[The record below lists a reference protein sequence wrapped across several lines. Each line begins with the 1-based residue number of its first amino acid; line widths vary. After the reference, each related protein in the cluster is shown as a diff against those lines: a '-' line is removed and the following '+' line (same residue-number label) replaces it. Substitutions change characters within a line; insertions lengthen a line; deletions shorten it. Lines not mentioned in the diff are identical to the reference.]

1 MLKWA
6 YNLLTLIF
14 IHTFAVG
21 ELWEAT
27 QAVMTAVQ
35 KKVLIKFGFLN
46 IYLYI
51 CITNGRVAELVDASD
66 LKSEVQQ

>member
-1 MLKWA
+1 VLKWA

-14 IHTFAVG
+14 IRTFAVG

-27 QAVMTAVQ
+27 QAVATAVQ

-51 CITNGRVAELVDASD
+51 CIEN
-66 LKSEVQQ
+66 